1 MLLWLTVQVQT
12 ESFPVTILD
21 DFGSHCLYNEK
32 LMLKLQNIPILLQN
46 LNIGV

>member
-1 MLLWLTVQVQT
+1 MLLRLTVQLQA
-12 ESFPVTILD
+12 ESFPVTTLD

-32 LMLKLQNIPILLQN
+32 LMLKLQNIPVLLQN